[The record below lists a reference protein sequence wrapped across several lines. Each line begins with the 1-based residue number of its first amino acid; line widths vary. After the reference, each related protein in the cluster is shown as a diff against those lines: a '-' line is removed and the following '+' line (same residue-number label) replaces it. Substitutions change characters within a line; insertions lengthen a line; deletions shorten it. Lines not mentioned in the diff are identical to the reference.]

1 MELEKYTIQS
11 IQDLQP
17 IVDEIIQLSKT
28 YNVFCFYGNLGAGK
42 TTLIKLI
49 CEQLQVIDTISSPT
63 YPIINEY
70 KTKDDKT
77 VYHIDLYRLKSI
89 DEAMNI
95 GIEDYFY
102 SDNLCFIEWPDNF
115 ESILPDK
122 HIKVKISKFDDY
134 REIVISNK

>member
-1 MELEKYTIQS
+1 MQFRINTIEELI
-11 IQDLQP
+11 P
-17 IVDEIIQLSKT
+17 ISNQIIELSKSNT
-28 YNVFCFYGNLGAGK
+28 TFCFYGNLGAGK

-49 CEQLQVIDTISSPT
+49 CEQLQVIDNITSPT

-70 KTKDDKT
+70 KTKDNKT
-77 VYHIDLYRLKSI
+77 IYHIDLYRLKSI
-89 DEAMNI
+89 DEALNI

-122 HIKVKISKFDDY
+122 HIKIKISKFEET
-134 REIVISNK
+134 RTIEIIAN